1 MKLFKCL
8 IYEILTLTQQN
19 LMIFIIGYDIGF

>member
-8 IYEILTLTQQN
+8 NENLTLTQQN